1 MCIISFYKIYNML
14 STKNYYLY
22 KITSTTELSLGS
34 EISFFQFLLVD
45 QIYSLTDKAVEC
57 DLHV

>member
-1 MCIISFYKIYNML
+1 ML

-45 QIYSLTDKAVEC
+45 QIYSLNDKAVEC